1 MKKVYPILLMAVLS
15 CLAACKKDKDNDPD
29 GNGNG
34 TNPPS
39 GINYRLRV
47 NATQGYFA
55 SNPVD
60 MNYDPD
66 EASDLFMALF
76 KAQDNGTHVRIRRT
90 GTRLADLLLYF
101 NGGTGTGSKTIVS
114 VPSYPESNLVLMQP
128 DGSFNIKVV
137 FPEQTSV
144 QVNAYGAPGTALSGK
159 LSGIFTHTETQSD
172 PFLVTEYDTELT
184 VEFTVKRSE

>member
-47 NATQGYFA
+47 NAAQGYFA

-60 MNYDPD
+60 MKYDPD
-66 EASDLFMALF
+66 EATDYFMALF
-76 KAQDNGTHVRIRRT
+76 KPQDNGTYVRIRRS
-90 GTRLADLLLYF
+90 GPRLADLLLYF
-101 NGGTGTGSKTIVS
+101 DGGAGTGTRTIV
-114 VPSYPESNLVLMQP
+114 PHPAYPESNLVLLKP
-128 DGSFNIKVV
+128 DGSFNIKVD
-137 FPEQTSV
+137 FPEQTAV
-144 QVNAYGAPGTALSGK
+144 QVSAYGAPGAALSGK
-159 LSGIFTHTETQSD
+159 LSGVFTHTETQSD
-172 PFLVTEYDTELT
+172 PFSMTEYDTELT